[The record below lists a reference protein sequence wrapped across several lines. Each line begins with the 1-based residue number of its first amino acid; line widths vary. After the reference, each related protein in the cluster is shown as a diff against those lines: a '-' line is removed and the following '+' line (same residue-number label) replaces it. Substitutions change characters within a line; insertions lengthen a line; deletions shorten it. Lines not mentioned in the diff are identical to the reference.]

1 MQVKSYT
8 EALRLANAAG
18 MDAANRRMRKAGR
31 TAWSAADRN
40 HCCDVVEKTLVA
52 LGYDVVSWNALAGL
66 PRNEPEAPPP
76 RKKSKG
82 RSRQEPVQL
91 SFGFA

>member
-40 HCCDVVEKTLVA
+40 HCCDVAEKFLVA

-66 PRNEPEAPPP
+66 PRNEPPEPP
-76 RKKSKG
+76 RKKSKRRPG
-82 RSRQEPVQL
+82 KAPVQL
-91 SFGFA
+91 TFAFA